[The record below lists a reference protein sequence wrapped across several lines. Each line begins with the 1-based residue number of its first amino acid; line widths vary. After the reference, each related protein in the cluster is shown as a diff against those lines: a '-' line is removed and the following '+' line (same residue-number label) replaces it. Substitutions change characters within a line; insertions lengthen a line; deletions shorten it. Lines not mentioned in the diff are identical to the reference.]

1 MFKVIIAGTRT
12 FDDYEALKSYADYKL
27 GQIKE
32 DIEIV
37 SGGATGAD
45 TLGERYAKEKGYI
58 IKRFPADWNRY
69 GRRAGP
75 LRNKQMADYADALIV
90 FWDGSSRGTK
100 SMLELAKEQGLKIGI
115 YKY

>member
-12 FDDYEALKSYADYKL
+12 FDDYEALKAYADYKL

-45 TLGERYAKEKGYI
+45 ALGERYAKEKGYI
-58 IKRFPADWNRY
+58 IKLFPADWNRY
-69 GRRAGP
+69 GKKAGP

-90 FWDGSSRGTK
+90 FWDGSSRGAK
-100 SMLELAKEQGLKIGI
+100 NMLEIAREQGLKIGI

>member
-12 FDDYEALKSYADYKL
+12 FDDYEALKAYADYKL

-32 DIEIV
+32 DIEII

-45 TLGERYAKEKGYI
+45 ALGERYAKEKGYT

-69 GRRAGP
+69 GRKAGP
-75 LRNKQMADYADALIV
+75 LRNKQMADYADAVII

-100 SMLELAKEQGLKIGI
+100 NMLEIAREQGLKIGI

>member
-12 FDDYEALKSYADYKL
+12 FDDYEALKAYADYKL

-32 DIEIV
+32 DIEII

-45 TLGERYAKEKGYI
+45 ALGERYAKEKGYT
-58 IKRFPADWNRY
+58 IKLFPADWNRY

>member
-12 FDDYEALKSYADYKL
+12 FDNYEALKAYADYKL

-45 TLGERYAKEKGYI
+45 ALGERYAKEKGYT
-58 IKRFPADWNRY
+58 IKLFPADWNRY
-69 GRRAGP
+69 GRIAGP

-100 SMLELAKEQGLKIGI
+100 NMLEIAREQGLKIGI

>member
-12 FDDYEALKSYADYKL
+12 FDDYEALKAYADYKL

-32 DIEIV
+32 DIEII

-45 TLGERYAKEKGYI
+45 ALGERYAKEKGYT

-69 GRRAGP
+69 GKKAGP

-100 SMLELAKEQGLKIGI
+100 NMLEIAREQGLKIGI

>member
-12 FDDYEALKSYADYKL
+12 FDDYEALKAYADYKL

-32 DIEIV
+32 DIEII

-45 TLGERYAKEKGYI
+45 ALGERYAKEKGYT

-69 GRRAGP
+69 GKKAGP
-75 LRNKQMADYADALIV
+75 LRNKQMADYADAVII

-100 SMLELAKEQGLKIGI
+100 NMLEIAREQGLKIGI